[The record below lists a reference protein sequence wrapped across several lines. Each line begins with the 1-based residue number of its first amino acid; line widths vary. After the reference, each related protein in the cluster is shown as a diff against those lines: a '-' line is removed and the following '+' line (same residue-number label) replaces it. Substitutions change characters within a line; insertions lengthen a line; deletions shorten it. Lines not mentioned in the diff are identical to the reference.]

1 MTNPENPEQRARAQQ
16 HSPEIIEL
24 LLFRHGET
32 DWNRARR
39 WQGSNDIPLNQTGR
53 AQAQALA
60 AVLQSFGPEIVLSS
74 DLSRAHET
82 AQLAS
87 ADLSVPIV
95 TSAAL
100 RECHFGVAEG
110 LTREEITERYGADA
124 VERYLSVSPQEL
136 EFCFEGGESKAI
148 HLQRVASYLTQQ
160 LLTLPHS
167 RVAVSTHGGVLW
179 RLLSIVQ
186 GVPQQLPRIGNCAYF
201 RIDFHRLPQQ
211 WHFVGGLL

>member
-1 MTNPENPEQRARAQQ
+1 MTNSSKLKHEAPSHQDG
-16 HSPEIIEL
+16 SEIIEL
-24 LLFRHGET
+24 LMFRHGET

-39 WQGSNDIPLNQTGR
+39 WQGSNDIPLNDTGR
-53 AQAQALA
+53 EQALALA
-60 AVLQSFGPEIVLSS
+60 AVLQSFRPELILSS

-87 ADLSVPIV
+87 GDLTVPIV

-110 LTREEITERYGADA
+110 LTREEITERYGADV

-160 LLTLPHS
+160 LLTLPHR

-186 GVPQQLPRIGNCAYF
+186 GVPQQLPRIGNCAHF

-211 WHFVGGLL
+211 WHFVR